1 MQLDGQQMKLLQ
13 WVEAKQPV
21 IGIFHVMT
29 DIKPMIDQGFIEN
42 RPVPR
47 SKGQLVITDAG
58 KAVLND
64 PTAH

>member
-1 MQLDGQQMKLLQ
+1 MELNGHQKKLLQ

-21 IGIFHVMT
+21 IGLFHVMT
-29 DIKPMIDQGFIEN
+29 EIKPMIEVGLIEN

-58 KAVLND
+58 KAAL
-64 PTAH
+64 TH